1 MAQPQFQYA
10 RLEHQAQA
18 VRSIADVLADVRF
31 APPADVQANPTF
43 SQAEAHATLK
53 ANIARVRAANGVTTG
68 PVQVASSLTPALNV
82 DVLMETGTGKT
93 FTFIETIHK
102 LHQQHRLSKFI
113 VLVPSNAIRQGTL
126 KSLQTTAAF
135 FAREYDNQKIN
146 VVNYSDKTVKGF
158 IHSANLGLSV
168 MVATYQSFA
177 GDSKLINKRGV
188 EANLFGRAKSYM
200 EALAH
205 IRPVLIIDEPH
216 RFEGKV
222 VQEYLAKFNPLLTI
236 RFGATFKKDE
246 YRNLIYTLDSLE
258 AFRQRLVKGITVD
271 TVGAGHDA
279 AQVLCLHEVT
289 GSAKERT
296 ARVGYQTTA
305 GKAASASLR
314 AKDNLGLQTG
324 LAFLGGHVVEAVTSK
339 EVLFTNG
346 FSLPLGEPT
355 AYGMLAD
362 EMQSLIIE
370 RAVVNHF
377 EREEDLFRRGIKSLT
392 LFFIDAVGKYLPEG
406 GAAKGKVAAEPVVRA
421 AFERHY
427 RHHLALTLDK
437 PGLDV
442 GYRAYLERTQAEI
455 GKVHKGY
462 FARSHSEKGEEE
474 AIKLILQEKE
484 KLLSFD
490 TDLRFIFSMWALQEG
505 WDNPNVFTLCKL
517 APSNS
522 KITKLQQIGR
532 GLRLAVNQQLER
544 VQADDAAFDDIND
557 LTVVVPAS
565 EGDFV
570 AAIQNEIAQ
579 HSVKRVAR
587 VFDDKVLAEVGVA
600 LSTRLANRVL
610 DALAALGVVA
620 LDDLTGQATLLLSRD
635 TYHAQREDILAAM
648 RRIPGIEPHNAVN
661 MQAYLDAY
669 YDGAGQVKTKQDK
682 AKPTLTIHPANY
694 QQFRH
699 LWENLN
705 RDAVLRYELD
715 TAVLIRNVLQRI
727 AQSFDVR
734 PLSIQITRTTDVQNL
749 HEVRST
755 QSSYTV
761 APHSVLSVQAF
772 VRELANQT
780 RLSIHTISGIL
791 AQMPPDKFAQIRHN
805 ENRALATLR
814 DLILRCVHEL
824 LVNRVSYDLREV
836 RVKTALTDNTGTLL
850 KTIPLALCGKEAHPM
865 GNPAVQAK
873 SLYTDRV
880 MPVDSQIERDTVDES
895 QHNGITVFAKLPK
908 INIPTPAGKYNPD
921 FGYVIHQNGT
931 PEALYLVV
939 ETKGYD
945 TATEIP
951 EREQWKIQS
960 ARSFFEALKARGT
973 PVKYETKINHQHLA
987 QLIDSLAPQSSGLG

>member
-1 MAQPQFQYA
+1 MALPQFQYT
-10 RLEHQAQA
+10 RLAHQAQA
-18 VRSIADVLADVRF
+18 VQAIADVFADVRF
-31 APPADVQANPTF
+31 APPADVHANPTF

-53 ANIARVRAANGVTTG
+53 ANIAQVRAAHGVTTG
-68 PVQVASSLTPALNV
+68 PVQVASSLSPALNL

-102 LHQQHRLSKFI
+102 LHQQHGLSKFV

-135 FAREYDNQKIN
+135 FAREYSNQKIN

-158 IHSANLGLSV
+158 VHGANRGLWV

-200 EALAH
+200 EALAQ
-205 IRPVLIIDEPH
+205 IRPVLVIDEPH

-222 VQEYLAKFNPLLTI
+222 VQEYLPKFNPLMTL
-236 RFGATFKKDE
+236 RFGATFKKDD
-246 YRNLIYTLDSLE
+246 YRNLVYTLDSLE

-271 TVGAGHDA
+271 TVGTGHDG

-289 GSAKERT
+289 GTAKERK
-296 ARVGYQTTA
+296 ARVGYQTPT
-305 GKAASASLR
+305 GQAASVDLQ
-314 AKDNLGLQTG
+314 AKDNLGQQTG
-324 LAFLGGHVVEAVTSK
+324 LDFLNGHVVEKITAK
-339 EVLFTNG
+339 ELLFTNG
-346 FSLPLGEPT
+346 FALPLGEPT

-362 EMQSLIIE
+362 EVQSLIIE
-370 RAVVNHF
+370 RAVTNHF
-377 EREEDLFRRGIKSLT
+377 EREEALFKRGVKSLT
-392 LFFIDAVGKYLPEG
+392 LFFIDAVGKYLPESAG
-406 GAAKGKVAAEPVVRA
+406 GKPQPAVVRE

-427 RHHLALTLDK
+427 RHHLALTLAK
-437 PGLDV
+437 PDLDA
-442 GYRAYLERTQAEI
+442 GYRRYLARTLADM

-522 KITKLQQIGR
+522 KISKLQQIGR

-544 VQADDAAFDDIND
+544 VQADDAAFDEIND

-570 AAIQNEIAQ
+570 AAIQGEISQ

-587 VFDDKVLAEVGVA
+587 VVTQESLVACGISTNPFVTVA
-600 LSTRLANRVL
+600 LLTALAQCSAGVLDMTTGSLCLQPNAEAFRAQRPAIERVL
-610 DALAALGVVA
+610 KAVPGLGVPAV
-620 LDDLTGQATLLLSRD
+620 T
-635 TYHAQREDILAAM
+635 AM
-648 RRIPGIEPHNAVN
+648 L
-661 MQAYLDAY
+661 AYLDAY
-669 YDGAGQVKTKQDK
+669 YDGTGQIKTKQHTPQ
-682 AKPTLTIHPANY
+682 ATLTPNPASY

-715 TAVLIRNVLQRI
+715 TEGLTQSVLNRI

-734 PLSIQITRTTDVQNL
+734 PLSVRITRTSGVQSV
-749 HEVRST
+749 HEANST
-755 QSSYTV
+755 QGSYTV
-761 APHSVLSVQAF
+761 KPHAVLSLQGF

-791 AQMPPDKFAQIRHN
+791 ARMPADKFAQIQHN
-805 ENRALATLR
+805 ENRALLTLR
-814 DLILRCVHEL
+814 DLILRSVHEL
-824 LVNRVSYDLREV
+824 LVNRVSYDLREI
-836 RVKTALTDNTGTLL
+836 RVKTALTDNTGALL
-850 KTIPLALCGKEAHPM
+850 ATIPLALCGKEAHPI
-865 GNPAVQAK
+865 GNAVVRAK
-873 SLYTDRV
+873 SLYVENV
-880 MPVDSQIERDTVDES
+880 MPTDSQIERETVDES
-895 QHNGITVFAKLPK
+895 QHEGITVFAKLPK

-921 FGYVIHQNGT
+921 FGYVIRRANAPQ
-931 PEALYLVV
+931 ALYLVV

-945 TATEIP
+945 TEAEVP
-951 EREQWKIQS
+951 ERERWKIQS
-960 ARSFFEALKARGT
+960 ARRFFAALQAQGV
-973 PVKYETKINHQHLA
+973 PVKYETKINHEQLA
-987 QLIDSLAPQSSGLG
+987 QLIDHMVPTSA